1 MRRFVMGMVLAALG
15 LPLASLSA
23 EELYHEQYG
32 KMDVHFDHYW
42 QAGAISG
49 QRRDFA
55 LLSLKPGLLA
65 EQDRFQF
72 LLEPRLTTGNSGA
85 GRADLTEAHLSYR
98 GEMVDILAGN
108 NVEFWG
114 KVESY
119 NPVDIIN
126 SYDYTRGLTRG
137 QKRGAPMLKLSTP
150 LGPGQ
155 IDAFILPKFIE
166 NDYPGAAARLRTALL
181 VANDSASYGNGAKR
195 DEVGHALRWAGYFG
209 DLDIG
214 LSHFAGIGREP
225 RMLVQADGRLRP
237 DYSRITQTGLDLQY
251 LFGDTA
257 LKGEFIHRSGQFNR
271 HGIMKTYRAAVVG
284 LEHNIYDVAASGY
297 DLVLLAEYAA
307 DSRQRDSHTGFQN
320 DLIAGARLLLNDVD
334 DSEIM
339 ALLTRDLDYD
349 ASTLKLS
356 YNSRMSDNL
365 VLKTHLS
372 LHSKLARD
380 LNNAAFERDQYAGVT
395 LSYSW

>member
-1 MRRFVMGMVLAALG
+1 MRGIVFGIVLAAVG
-15 LPLASLSA
+15 LAAPGLSA
-23 EELYHEQYG
+23 GELYHEHYG

-42 QAGAISG
+42 QAGTTTG
-49 QRRDFA
+49 QRRNFA
-55 LLSLKPGLLA
+55 VVDMKPGLLA
-65 EQDRFQF
+65 EHGAYQF

-85 GRADLTEAHLSYR
+85 GRADLTEAHISVR
-98 GEMVDILAGN
+98 GETVDILLGN
-108 NVEFWG
+108 SVEFWG
-114 KVESY
+114 TVESY
-119 NPVDIIN
+119 NPVDILN

-155 IDAFILPKFIE
+155 IDAFLLPRFVE
-166 NDYPGAAARLRTALL
+166 NDYPGVASRLRTAFLM
-181 VANDSASYGNGAKR
+181 ANDTASYSGGAKR
-195 DEVGHALRWAGYFG
+195 DEIGHALRWSGYVG
-209 DLDIG
+209 DLDMG

-225 RMLVQADGRLRP
+225 RMLAQADGRLRP
-237 DYSRITQTGLDLQY
+237 DYSRITQTGFDLQY
-251 LFGDTA
+251 LLGDTA
-257 LKGEFIHRSGQFNR
+257 FKGEFIHRTGQYDR
-271 HGIMKTYRAAVVG
+271 HGIMKSYRAAVVG

-297 DLVLLAEYAA
+297 DLVLLAEFAT
-307 DSRQRDSHTGFQN
+307 DSRQGDSHTGFQN
-320 DLIAGARLLLNDVD
+320 DLVAGARLLLNDID
-334 DSEIM
+334 DSEAM